1 MSHDFKEAIDNA
13 LGNANIALAL
23 GRFSEA
29 YPPAR
34 EKAYADVDFD
44 EIRQRVVQ
52 VKKYSSEHLEE
63 LADTF
68 AKAAE
73 SCGATV
79 FRTKNPDEVKQY
91 IQRLAQARGV
101 KKLVKSK
108 SMASEEIHL
117 NSYLKGCGVQV
128 DETDLGEWIIQLS
141 KQKPSHMVMP
151 AIHMTKEEVAD
162 LFSKE
167 VKERISSEIPRL
179 VKVAR
184 KEIRDKYFEAD
195 MGLSGGNIAI
205 AETGTIV
212 LVTNEGNAELVTTL
226 PKIHVALVGLEKLVA
241 TYKDIEPYLLA
252 LPKSATC
259 QKMTS
264 YVTMITGPTPNDDGT
279 MKEMHIIL
287 MDNKRSEMA
296 ADPKFRQALQCI
308 RCASC
313 LSVCPVYRL
322 VSGLVF
328 GHVYM
333 GGIGTILTAWFN
345 DLETSSDLQTLC
357 IQCGKCKEVCPA
369 GIDIPELILEIR
381 RRLASAQGLPFI
393 QKAALSVINN
403 RRFFHGMLR
412 AAYLAQKPFE
422 KEGFIRHLP
431 MFLSGLAEHRSLPA
445 IAPEP
450 FRDLFRKIKQ
460 PKGRVKVAFFSGCA
474 IDFIFPQIGEA
485 VVRIL
490 NQAGIEVLYPEAQG
504 CCGTPHRGNGAFAM
518 AADAAQDTVKAL
530 TDCNVQY
537 VITACASCTS
547 ALKKEFVHILKE
559 ELRDEWVSKAQQL
572 AKKTYDFSSFINNL
586 IDQKRLL
593 PKSLTTPI
601 KITYHDS
608 CHAKRQVGT
617 YKEPRK
623 VLTDFGYDLKELFEC
638 DTCCGMGGSYTVKQP
653 ELSMSM
659 LKRKLQNIEASKS
672 DFVSM
677 ECPGCLIQ
685 ISGGLDKL
693 GSKTR
698 AMHVAELVAER
709 VLYKS
714 DH

>member
-1 MSHDFKEAIDNA
+1 MSQDFKTAIDNA
-13 LGNANIALAL
+13 LNNANIATAL

-44 EIRQRVVQ
+44 DIRRRVVQ

-63 LADTF
+63 LAETF
-68 AKAAE
+68 VKAAE
-73 SCGATV
+73 SSGATV
-79 FRTKNPDEVKQY
+79 FRAKSPDEVKQY
-91 IQRLAQARGV
+91 ILKLAQARGV

-108 SMASEEIHL
+108 SMTSEEIHL
-117 NSYLKGCGVQV
+117 NSYLKDSGIQV
-128 DETDLGEWIIQLS
+128 DETDLGEWIIQLA
-141 KQKPSHMVMP
+141 KTKPSHMVMP

-162 LFSKE
+162 IFSKE
-167 VKERISSEIPRL
+167 VQERISSEIPRL

-212 LVTNEGNAELVTTL
+212 LVTNEGNAEIVTTL

-241 TYKDIEPYLLA
+241 TYKDIEPQLLA

-264 YVTMITGPTPNDDGT
+264 YVTMITGPTPNNDGT
-279 MKEMHIIL
+279 MKELHIIL

-345 DLETSSDLQTLC
+345 DLQTSSDLQTLC
-357 IQCGKCKEVCPA
+357 VQCGKCKEICPA

-381 RRLASAQGLPFI
+381 RRLASTQGLPFI
-393 QKAALSVINN
+393 QKTALSVINN
-403 RRFFHGMLR
+403 RKFFHSMLR

-431 MFLSGLAEHRSLPA
+431 MFLSGLAEHRSLPV
-445 IAPEP
+445 IAREP
-450 FRDLFRKIKQ
+450 FRDLFKKIKQ
-460 PKGRVKVAFFSGCA
+460 PKGRIKVAFFSGCA
-474 IDFIFPQIGEA
+474 IDFIFPRIGEA
-485 VVRIL
+485 VVKVL
-490 NQAGIEVLYPEAQG
+490 NKAGIEVVYPEAQS
-504 CCGTPHRGNGAFAM
+504 CCGIPHWGSGAFDM
-518 AADAAQDTVKAL
+518 AADAAAHNIKAL
-530 TDCNVQY
+530 LENDVQY
-537 VITACASCTS
+537 VVTACASCAT
-547 ALKKEFVHILKE
+547 ALKKEFAKVLKDE
-559 ELRDEWVSKAQQL
+559 KMTSLIPQAEKLAAKTFMFSELVSK
-572 AKKTYDFSSFINNL
+572 L
-586 IDQKRLL
+586 IEEKRLA
-593 PKSLTTPI
+593 PKEGQSIQKL
-601 KITYHDS
+601 TYHDS
-608 CHAKRQVGT
+608 CHAKRHVGV
-617 YKEPRK
+617 YQEPRAA
-623 VLTDFGYDLKELFEC
+623 LTAVGYELKEMFEC

-653 ELSMSM
+653 ELSMRM
-659 LKRKLQNIEASKS
+659 LNRKLKNIEDTGA
-672 DFVSM
+672 DFVAM

-685 ISGGLDKL
+685 IGGGLDKA
-693 GSKTR
+693 GSKVK
-698 AMHVAELVAER
+698 AKHLAELMED
-709 VLYKS
+709 KIE
-714 DH
+714 

>member
-1 MSHDFKEAIDNA
+1 MSQDFKAAIDNA
-13 LGNANIALAL
+13 LGNANIASAL

-34 EKAYADVDFD
+34 EKAYADVNFD
-44 EIRQRVVQ
+44 EIRRRVVE

-63 LADTF
+63 LADRFT
-68 AKAAE
+68 KAAE
-73 SCGATV
+73 SAGATV
-79 FRTKNPDEVKQY
+79 FRAKKPDEVKQY
-91 IQRLAQARGV
+91 IQNLAQARGV
-101 KKLVKSK
+101 KKIVKSK
-108 SMASEEIHL
+108 SMATEEIHL
-117 NSYLKGCGVQV
+117 NSYLRDFGIQV

-151 AIHMTKEEVAD
+151 AIHMTKEEVAE

-167 VKERISSEIPRL
+167 VKERISNEIPRL

-184 KEIRDKYFEAD
+184 KETRDKFFEAD

-212 LVTNEGNAELVTTL
+212 LVTNEGNAEIVTTL

-241 TYKDIEPYLLA
+241 TYKDIEPQLLA

-264 YVTMITGPTPNDDGT
+264 YVSMITGPTPNDDGT
-279 MKEMHIIL
+279 MKELHIIL

-345 DLETSSDLQTLC
+345 DLQTSSNLQTLC
-357 IQCGKCKEVCPA
+357 VQCGKCKEICPA

-381 RRLASAQGLPFI
+381 RRLASTNGLPFI
-393 QKAALSVINN
+393 QKTAFSIINN
-403 RRFFHGMLR
+403 RKFFHSMLR
-412 AAYLAQKPFE
+412 AGYLAQKPFE

-431 MFLSGLAEHRSLPA
+431 MFLSGLAEYRSLPV
-445 IAPEP
+445 IAPKP
-450 FRDLFRKIKQ
+450 FRDLFKKIKQ
-460 PKGRVKVAFFSGCA
+460 PKGQIKVAFFSGCA
-474 IDFIFPQIGEA
+474 IDFIYPQIGEA
-485 VVRIL
+485 VVKVL
-490 NQAGIEVLYPEAQG
+490 NKAGIEVLYPEAQG
-504 CCGTPHRGNGAFAM
+504 CCGTPHRANGAFAL
-518 AADAAQDTVKAL
+518 AADAAQETVKAL
-530 TDCNVQY
+530 AACDAQY
-537 VITACASCTS
+537 VITTCASCTS
-547 ALKKEFVHILKE
+547 AIKKELVHILKE
-559 ELRDEWVSKAQQL
+559 EHRDEWVSKAEQI
-572 AKKTYDFSSFINNL
+572 AEKTYDFSTFVKRL
-586 IDQKRLL
+586 MDQKELVQKPL
-593 PKSLTTPI
+593 QTPTR
-601 KITYHDS
+601 ITYHDS

-617 YKEPRK
+617 FKEPRE
-623 VLTDFGYDLKELFEC
+623 VLSGLGYELKELFEC

-659 LKRKLQNIEASKS
+659 LKRKLNNIAAS
-672 DFVSM
+672 DCDYVSM

-693 GSKTR
+693 GTKIK
-698 AMHVAELVAER
+698 AKHVAELVADR
-709 VLYKS
+709 VL
-714 DH
+714 